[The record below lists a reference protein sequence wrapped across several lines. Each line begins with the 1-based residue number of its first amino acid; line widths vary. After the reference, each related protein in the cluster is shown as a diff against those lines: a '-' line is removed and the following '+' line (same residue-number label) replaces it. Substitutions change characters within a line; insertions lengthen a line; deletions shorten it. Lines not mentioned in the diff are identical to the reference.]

1 MFVAFSP
8 DFAHA
13 HEKILHA
20 STRST
25 LKLAFGTNYII
36 DELFGTVAVRSLRP
50 PCGQH
55 LRCQGEISHA
65 GYIKHKQ
72 HVEAPAPLSTAEVVK
87 QEIKQLEVSG
97 SGVALSILECAHT
110 HIDDGAHWREHEEG
124 DCDRRP
130 VSHLRRG
137 HGPAIELQGRRS
149 QLRAAGG

>member
-36 DELFGTVAVRSLRP
+36 DELFGTFAVRSMLPPVVSTHVARLRFP
-50 PCGQH
+50 TLGTSSTSTSSTWK
-55 LRCQGEISHA
+55 LRR
-65 GYIKHKQ
+65 
-72 HVEAPAPLSTAEVVK
+72 PLSTTEVVK

-97 SGVALSILECAHT
+97 SGVALSILE
-110 HIDDGAHWREHEEG
+110 
-124 DCDRRP
+124 
-130 VSHLRRG
+130 
-137 HGPAIELQGRRS
+137 
-149 QLRAAGG
+149 